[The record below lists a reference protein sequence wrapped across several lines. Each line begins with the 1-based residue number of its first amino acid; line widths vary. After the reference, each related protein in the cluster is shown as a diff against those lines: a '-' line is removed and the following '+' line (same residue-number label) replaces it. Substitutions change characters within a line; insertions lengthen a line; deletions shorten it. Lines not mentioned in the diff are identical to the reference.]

1 MVARGTIFPAA
12 LGLAAAAVLVIAI
25 PAAATEVTRAT
36 YTEAVEPICKA
47 NTEANEKILK
57 GVRAGVKANR
67 LKPAGAQFAKAA
79 AALEQAYTQLKAVPQ
94 PPADTAKLAKWLR
107 YVKTEASLFSA
118 TAAKLKAANKTAAE
132 ANVVRL
138 THTANLA
145 NAQVLGFEFEYC
157 RFEPSR
163 FT

>member
-1 MVARGTIFPAA
+1 MQIKRHTLAVFAIVALT
-12 LGLAAAAVLVIAI
+12 LLAGASLAQ
-25 PAAATEVTRAT
+25 ATEVTRAS
-36 YTEAVEPICKA
+36 YTEAVEPICKV

-57 GVRAGVKANR
+57 GVKAEVKANK
-67 LKPAGAQFAKAA
+67 LKPASRQFAKAA
-79 AALEQAYTQLKAVPQ
+79 AALSKSYAQLAAVPQ
-94 PPADTAKLAKWLR
+94 PPADTAKLAKWLS
-107 YVKTEASLFSA
+107 YVKAETTLFQA
-118 TAAKLKAANKTAAE
+118 TAAKLKAGNKTAAE

-145 NAQVLGFEFEYC
+145 NDQVLGFEFEYC